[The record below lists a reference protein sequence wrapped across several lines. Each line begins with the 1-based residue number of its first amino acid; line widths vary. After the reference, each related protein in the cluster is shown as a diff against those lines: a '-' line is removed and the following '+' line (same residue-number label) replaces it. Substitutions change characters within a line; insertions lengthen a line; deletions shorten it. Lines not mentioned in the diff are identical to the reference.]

1 MLDKE
6 TGETPESEARRHKL
20 YLVRENVRQLL
31 LPLQAEVSEEED
43 LKLKHAEIMQQL
55 EQLENSVKQKKP
67 IDQTEIAKELDRLQ
81 MQMDLLKVICE
92 RPRQDFF

>member
-6 TGETPESEARRHKL
+6 TGETPENEARRHKL
-20 YLVRENVRQLL
+20 YLVRENIRQLL

-43 LKLKHAEIMQQL
+43 LKQKHTEIMQQL

-67 IDQTEIAKELDRLQ
+67 IDQAEIAKELDRLQ

-92 RPRQDFF
+92 KPR